1 MPIGKN
7 KHFRKK
13 KMKSKKFLFILSA
26 TRLLRSNHRKCSV
39 YHSRLFC
46 AQNKQVNMEFPFYKN
61 IWS

>member
-26 TRLLRSNHRKCSV
+26 TPDSLEVIIVNALYTTPDFSV
-39 YHSRLFC
+39 QK
-46 AQNKQVNMEFPFYKN
+46 ANK
-61 IWS
+61 